1 MNATQRKLI
10 EANSAIDPKARDEA
24 RRYEIIQA
32 LRRGTNDGTTDGSNR
47 IPSEHEELATLR
59 KAVSML
65 ISIVATQNGWDEA
78 QTRETFRDFFTQT
91 DIVNAAK
98 AHVDR
103 ELGIGGDNFGY

>member
-24 RRYEIIQA
+24 RRHEIIQA
-32 LRRGTNDGTTDGSNR
+32 LRRGTNNGTTDGSNR

-65 ISIVATQNGWDEA
+65 ISIVAEQNGWDEA

-98 AHVDR
+98 RRVDA

>member
-10 EANSAIDPKARDEA
+10 EANSAIDPRARDEA

-59 KAVSML
+59 KAVYLL
-65 ISIVATQNGWDEA
+65 ISIVAKQNGWDEA
-78 QTRETFRDFFTQT
+78 QTRETFQDFYTQT
-91 DIVNAAK
+91 DIVNKAKQTVDAA
-98 AHVDR
+98 
-103 ELGIGGDNFGY
+103 LGIGGEPN

>member
-10 EANSAIDPKARDEA
+10 EANSAIDPRARDEA
-24 RRYEIIQA
+24 RRYEIIHA
-32 LRRGTNDGTTDGSNR
+32 LRRGTNDGTTDGANR

-65 ISIVATQNGWDEA
+65 ITIVAKQNGWTED
-78 QTRETFRDFFTQT
+78 QTRDTFRDFFTQT
-91 DIVNAAK
+91 DIVNAVK

-103 ELGIGGDNFGY
+103 ELGIGGDAE

>member
-24 RRYEIIQA
+24 RRHEIIQA
-32 LRRGTNDGTTDGSNR
+32 IRRGTAENAESR

-65 ISIVATQNGWDEA
+65 ISIVATQNGWNDA
-78 QTRETFRDFFTQT
+78 QTREAFFDFFNQT
-91 DIVNAAK
+91 EIVNAAK
-98 AHVDR
+98 RRVDA

>member
-10 EANSAIDPKARDEA
+10 EANSAIDPRARNEA

-32 LRRGTNDGTTDGSNR
+32 LRRGTNDGANR

-59 KAVSML
+59 KAVSLL
-65 ISIVATQNGWDEA
+65 IALVATQNGWDEA

-103 ELGIGGDNFGY
+103 ELGIGGDVT

>member
-32 LRRGTNDGTTDGSNR
+32 LRRGTAPDGSDR

-59 KAVSML
+59 KTVDLL
-65 ISIVATQNGWDEA
+65 ISLVATQNGWDEA
-78 QTRETFRDFFTQT
+78 KTRETFRDFCEQT
-91 DIVNAAK
+91 DIVNRAK
-98 AHVDR
+98 KRVDE
-103 ELGIGGDNFGY
+103 ELGIGGDDFGY

>member
-32 LRRGTNDGTTDGSNR
+32 LRRGTAPDGSDR

-59 KAVSML
+59 KTVDLL
-65 ISIVATQNGWDEA
+65 ISLVATQNGWEEA
-78 QTRETFRDFFTQT
+78 QTRETFQDFYTQT
-91 DIVNAAK
+91 DIVNKAKQTVDAALG
-98 AHVDR
+98 DR
-103 ELGIGGDNFGY
+103 G